1 MQVAASHSS
10 PLHASEALAAAR
22 DTAALAEDMHPELR
36 VRVLVES
43 CRVALRLDCKV
54 HSIVLGCALE
64 CAMPVQ
70 DSDRGGSG
78 SPIVGMIVEGLP
90 SVKVDAHAITCV
102 RAGLASQCLSGPDH

>member
-22 DTAALAEDMHPELR
+22 DAAALAEDTHPELR

-54 HSIVLGCALE
+54 YLIVLGCALE

-78 SPIVGMIVEGLP
+78 SPIVGMIAEGL
-90 SVKVDAHAITCV
+90 KVDAHAITCV
-102 RAGLASQCLSGPDH
+102 RAGLASQCLSGPDR